1 MSFQVRVTFLKVFCA
16 LTLVFAFSAVEA
28 WAQYGQPRGNWNFGA
43 RPGQERQRMSI
54 EGKLTAVQGNI
65 MQVQN
70 KDGKE
75 WVLRVDAR
83 PTDIIVQG
91 EAEKDW
97 VQPGMF
103 VYFSGKFDRKG
114 NGKEPVSKINV
125 FTPNPE
131 NQLRPGVTEVPGFGG
146 EGGVADYEVVGR
158 VAGVGRDGKWTV
170 AAGSQKLTVE
180 VADDAEIEV
189 NMANPM
195 LIQLG
200 DTVKGDGI
208 YYTAGQ
214 GILSGHIEIAAA
226 NPFKAPEDKRSRRG
240 RDKED

>member
-1 MSFQVRVTFLKVFCA
+1 MSSQVRATFLKVFCTLA
-16 LTLVFAFSAVEA
+16 ITLTFSETEA
-28 WAQYGQPRGNWNFGA
+28 YAQGNGNFGA

-54 EGKLTAVQGNI
+54 EGKLTAVQGNV

-70 KDGKE
+70 KDGKP
-75 WVLRVDAR
+75 WILRVDSR
-83 PTDIIVQG
+83 PTDITVQG
-91 EAEKDW
+91 EAEKGW

-103 VYFSGKFDRKG
+103 IYFTGKFDRRG
-114 NGKEPVSKINV
+114 NGAEPVSKINV

-146 EGGVADYEVVGR
+146 EGGATDYEVVGR
-158 VAGVGRDGKWTV
+158 VAGVARDGKWTV
-170 AAGSQKLTVE
+170 AAGNQKLTVE

-189 NMANPM
+189 NMANPL
-195 LIQLG
+195 LIQIG

-214 GILSGHIEIAAA
+214 GILSGHIEIDAA

-240 RDKED
+240 KDKED